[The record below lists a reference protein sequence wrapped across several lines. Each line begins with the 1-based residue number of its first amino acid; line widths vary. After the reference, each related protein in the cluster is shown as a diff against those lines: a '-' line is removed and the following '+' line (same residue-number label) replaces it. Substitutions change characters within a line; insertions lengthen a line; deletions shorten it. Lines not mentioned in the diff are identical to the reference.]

1 MTGSSITKRITV
13 GTAVALAAAAT
24 AVPSALAGGEPKNQ
38 APFTR
43 IVSSRALTLNLARV
57 HAASPL
63 AIMGET
69 KNQAPFIRVRAT
81 TGLMITGEAKNEL
94 PFTRR

>member
-1 MTGSSITKRITV
+1 MTGSTISKRFVV
-13 GTAVALAAAAT
+13 GTSVALVAAAA
-24 AVPSALAGGEPKNQ
+24 ALPSALAGGEPKNQ

-43 IVSSRALTLNLARV
+43 IVSSRGLTQNLARV

-63 AIMGET
+63 AIMGE
-69 KNQAPFIRVRAT
+69 
-81 TGLMITGEAKNEL
+81 AKNEF